1 MNYQSVLHSV
11 VCCNLCAYL
20 INKILSIK
28 DLASGYILSQE
39 PFREHVRAMVLGMP
53 FPLSA
58 TTVTCLV
65 AKESETFEVFTVAL
79 TAILMQIGIKI
90 KRSKF

>member
-1 MNYQSVLHSV
+1 M
-11 VCCNLCAYL
+11 
-20 INKILSIK
+20 
-28 DLASGYILSQE
+28 
-39 PFREHVRAMVLGMP
+39 RAMVLGMP

-58 TTVTCLV
+58 ATVTCFV